1 MPANAREE
9 NPAAALLSQLPVF
22 YPSLAVDAVA
32 GDAGFGYDVFL
43 DLVYNTLHARR
54 VVDLRSHTT
63 DNDRSQWPVRGY
75 DDKGRP
81 VCPYGYT
88 LTANGFD
95 AQRRR
100 HKWFCG
106 QACLAGKEPV
116 LFVEDL
122 SYPPL
127 ECPHADP
134 DSQPYGKIIN
144 LGERFEDGS
153 MRLVRDIPVG
163 TPAWKRIY
171 HRARNAVEGRN
182 AAFEKWGLKRMPV
195 YGAPRSRATI
205 FLADVWLNL
214 TTLARL
220 VREATAATGN
230 I

>member
-1 MPANAREE
+1 
-9 NPAAALLSQLPVF
+9 
-22 YPSLAVDAVA
+22 
-32 GDAGFGYDVFL
+32 VFL
-43 DLVYNTLHARR
+43 NVVYDHLHARR
-54 VVDLRSHTT
+54 VTDLRSHPT
-63 DNDRSQWPVRGY
+63 DDDKSQWPVRGY

-81 VCPYGYT
+81 VCPYGYPFI
-88 LTANGFD
+88 ANGFD
-95 AQRRR
+95 AQRQR

-106 QACLAGKEPV
+106 QACLNGKAPV
-116 LFVEDL
+116 VFVEDAP
-122 SYPPL
+122 YPPL

-134 DSQPYGKIIN
+134 DSHPYGKIVN
-144 LGERFEDGS
+144 VGERFEDGS

-182 AAFEKWGLKRMPV
+182 STFERWGLKRMPV
-195 YGAPRSRATI
+195 YGAPRSRATT